1 MNSDRHKN
9 PNALN
14 TGLSIKHRFNKYGW
28 FFVEKNG
35 GGEVGLKS
43 KDQIKIQTF
52 LNQKGKTLFYST
64 PLILLTVSTT
74 NRPPIYTTPK

>member
-1 MNSDRHKN
+1 MIGFLLRKM
-9 PNALN
+9 
-14 TGLSIKHRFNKYGW
+14 GG
-28 FFVEKNG
+28 VE
-35 GGEVGLKS
+35 LKS

>member
-1 MNSDRHKN
+1 MIGFLLRKM
-9 PNALN
+9 
-14 TGLSIKHRFNKYGW
+14 
-28 FFVEKNG
+28 G

>member
-9 PNALN
+9 SNALN
-14 TGLSIKHRFNKYGW
+14 TGLSIKRSFNKYDW

-35 GGEVGLKS
+35 GGEVELKS
-43 KDQIKIQTF
+43 KDQIKIQAF

-64 PLILLTVSTT
+64 PQILLTVSTT
-74 NRPPIYTTPK
+74 TVL